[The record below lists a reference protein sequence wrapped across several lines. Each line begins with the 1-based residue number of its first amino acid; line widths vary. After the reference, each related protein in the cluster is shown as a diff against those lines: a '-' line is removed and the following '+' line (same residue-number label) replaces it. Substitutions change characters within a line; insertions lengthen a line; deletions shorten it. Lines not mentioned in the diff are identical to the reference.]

1 MAKGPK
7 GPRTNKEILDRIVVL
22 ALDKSN
28 LLGKVIKTML
38 EEEFDPK
45 DVPGLRTIQQ
55 YVSNARFEGEENT
68 QEQPWSLATM
78 DKAGIPWEAVYWL
91 QERYMECEKLQKNGE
106 QLWPWTT
113 HLAEVKPSRST
124 VLTNRQAKWLWRI
137 HLIIP
142 EWGLPAWL
150 PELCQRADEYTH
162 REMTAEYLGQDFDT
176 SDLDG
181 SLRNLTRNIKHQGV
195 SAKKDITQKQTTEKE
210 E

>member
-1 MAKGPK
+1 MTRGPK
-7 GPRTNKEILDRIVVL
+7 EPRTKKEVLDRIVVL

-28 LLGKVIKTML
+28 LLGKVVKAKL

-55 YVSNARFEGEENT
+55 YVSNARKEAEENV
-68 QEQPWSLATM
+68 QEQSWSLATM
-78 DKAGIPWEAVYWL
+78 DKAGIPWDAVYWL
-91 QERYMECEKLQKNGE
+91 RERYRECKELQEKGK

-113 HLAEVKPSRST
+113 HFTKAKPSPSM
-124 VLTNRQAKWLWRI
+124 VLTNRQAKWLWRV
-137 HLIIP
+137 HLFM
-142 EWGLPAWL
+142 
-150 PELCQRADEYTH
+150 PELKELPDWLSILCERADEYAH

-181 SLRNLTRNIKHQGV
+181 AFMGALLRDIER
-195 SAKKDITQKQTTEKE
+195 KKQIAGKE

>member
-7 GPRTNKEILDRIVVL
+7 GPRTRKEILDRIVVL

-28 LLGKVIKTML
+28 LSGKQIKTQL
-38 EEEFDPK
+38 EEEFEPN

-55 YVSNARFEGEENT
+55 YTSNARKEAEENV

-91 QERYMECEKLQKNGE
+91 RERYMECEKRQKKGE

-113 HLAEVKPSRST
+113 HFTEAKPSPSV
-124 VLTNRQAKWLWRI
+124 VLTNRQAKWLYRV
-137 HLIIP
+137 HLFM
-142 EWGLPAWL
+142 
-150 PELCQRADEYTH
+150 PELDELPDWLHKLCERADEYAH

-181 SLRNLTRNIKHQGV
+181 GLRNLLRNIRLRGISPK
-195 SAKKDITQKQTTEKE
+195 
-210 E
+210 